1 MHELSVSSAVVGTVV
16 RHAAGRRVTGV
27 HLRLGRLRQ
36 VVPDSLE
43 FFFELVSRD
52 TVCEGATLTHE
63 VVPARLRC
71 VPCAVEWE
79 IDVPA
84 FRCEACGGAEVEV
97 LSGEELEVES
107 IEVEEERAACTA

>member
-1 MHELSVSSAVVGTVV
+1 VHELSVSSAVVATVV

-27 HLRLGRLRQ
+27 HVRVGRLRQ

-43 FFFELVSRD
+43 FYFELVARD
-52 TVCEGATLTHE
+52 TVCEGARLELE

-71 VPCAVEWE
+71 EPCAREWE
-79 IDVPA
+79 ISTPA
-84 FRCEACGGAEVEV
+84 FRCPACGGADVAV

-107 IEVEEERAACTA
+107 IDVEQEDAVCIA